1 MAKIKVKKIPGKGM
15 GDKPEQG
22 TPEYE
27 KHLAMLSGKSIKLM
41 DEKANKM
48 LANQLKGKWQK

>member
-1 MAKIKVKKIPGKGM
+1 MGGI

-22 TPEYE
+22 TPAYE
-27 KHLAMLSGKSIKLM
+27 KKLAMISGRGIKLM

>member
-1 MAKIKVKKIPGKGM
+1 M

-27 KHLAMLSGKSIKLM
+27 RNLAMLSGRSIKLM
-41 DEKANKM
+41 DERANKM
-48 LANQLKGKWQK
+48 LANQLKEKWQK

>member
-1 MAKIKVKKIPGKGM
+1 MKVKVKKILGKGM

-27 KHLAMLSGKSIKLM
+27 RNLAMLSGRSIKLM
-41 DEKANKM
+41 DERANKM
-48 LANQLKGKWQK
+48 LANQLKEKWQK